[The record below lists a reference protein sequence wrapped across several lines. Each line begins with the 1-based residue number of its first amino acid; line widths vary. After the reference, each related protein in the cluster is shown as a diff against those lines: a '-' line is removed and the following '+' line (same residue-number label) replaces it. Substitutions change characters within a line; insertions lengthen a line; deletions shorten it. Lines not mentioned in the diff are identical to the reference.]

1 MGKKDET
8 FSGLIVDNEI
18 NFHSFLK
25 HDKQSFRPNVD
36 VNVILI
42 TFKMNN

>member
-1 MGKKDET
+1 
-8 FSGLIVDNEI
+8 
-18 NFHSFLK
+18 LK